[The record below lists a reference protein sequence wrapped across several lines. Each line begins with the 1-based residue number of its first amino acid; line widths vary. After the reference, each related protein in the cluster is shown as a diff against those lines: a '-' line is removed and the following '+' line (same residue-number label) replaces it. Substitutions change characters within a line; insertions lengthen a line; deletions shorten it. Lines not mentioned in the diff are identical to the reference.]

1 MNLKSLEIN
10 GFKSFAKKS
19 VLYFNSPISS
29 IVGPNGSGKS
39 NVAESFRFVLGEQS
53 FKSMR
58 GKRGE
63 DLIFGGTATTP
74 KQNRASVKVTFDNK
88 DRRLPIDFDEISIER
103 IVHRDGVNEY
113 LINGSAVR
121 LKDVHELLA
130 SANIGSSGHHII
142 SQGEADRLLNSSI
155 KERKQ
160 MLEDALGLRI
170 YQFKKIESQKKL
182 EKTEENIQKVESL
195 RREIIPHLKF
205 LKKQVEKIEE
215 GKKLRESLKATY
227 QTYLKIESAYIQNE
241 KQRIALEIEAPQK
254 RLREIESDIHR
265 YEAETKQAQNNELI
279 EAVKRGETAVSA
291 IFTEKSE
298 LQRKIGRVEG
308 QIASLEKLKEKA
320 ERKEQFSS
328 VTLTAEDVQMLKHE
342 TEALEANLENI
353 SALRE
358 IVGRVVSFFKRVTQS
373 NYASEKENIFYDEE
387 IQKYRAELLNAEEE
401 LVTVEQKELHTH
413 QALSDARV
421 ALEADKSLSLE
432 AEKKII
438 ALMSEKNELQKTI
451 SHFAIALDTL
461 ERDEIAF
468 KQENTEAAVLV
479 GRDVLD
485 YNSIEIAPD
494 VLNAPRETQIAR
506 RKDLERMKIKV
517 EELGAGSGEEIL
529 KEFNEV
535 SERDGFLLN
544 EISDLE
550 KSAQSFHAMIT
561 AFEQK
566 IEMEFESGL
575 EKINVQ
581 FQKFFELMFGG
592 GNASLK
598 KAKIAARRRKDTDF
612 IIDDEGM
619 DAELPEE
626 AEEGV
631 DITVNLPRKKVRDL
645 MMLSGGERA
654 LTSIALLF
662 AISQVNP
669 PPFIIL
675 DETDAA
681 LDEANSRKYG
691 DMIESLSAYSQ
702 LILIT
707 HNRETMSRAGV
718 LYGVTMVQGVS
729 QLLSVAFEEGI
740 KFAK

>member
-19 VLYFNSPISS
+19 VLHFNAPISS

-63 DLIFGGTATTP
+63 DLIFGGTATIS
-74 KQNRASVKVTFDNK
+74 KQNRASVRVTFDNK
-88 DRRLPIDFDEISIER
+88 DRRLPIDFEEVTIER
-103 IVHRDGVNEY
+103 VVHRDGVNEY

-170 YQFKKIESQKKL
+170 YQFKKAESQKKL
-182 EKTEENIQKVESL
+182 EKTQENIEKVESL

-215 GKKLRESLKATY
+215 GKKLRETLKSAY
-227 QTYLKIESAYIQNE
+227 QTYLKIESVYLHNE
-241 KQRIALEIEAPQK
+241 KQRIAQEIADPQH
-254 RLREIESDIHR
+254 RLKEIDADIHR

-279 EAVKRGETAVSA
+279 EAVKRAESAVSV
-291 IFTEKSE
+291 IFSEKSE

-308 QIASLEKLKEKA
+308 QIASLEKLKEKST
-320 ERKEQFSS
+320 RREQFSS
-328 VTLTAEDVQMLKHE
+328 VTLAGDDVQMLRRE
-342 TEALEANLENI
+342 TEALEANLENLP
-353 SALRE
+353 ALRE
-358 IVGRVVSFFKRVTQS
+358 IVGRVVAFFKRVTQS
-373 NYASEKENIFYDEE
+373 NYTNEKEAVFYDEE
-387 IQKYRAELLNAEEE
+387 IQKYRTELLNAEEE
-401 LVTVEQKELHTH
+401 FVLAEQKELHAH
-413 QALSDARV
+413 QAVADARV

-438 ALMSEKNELQKTI
+438 ALMSEKNELQKVV
-451 SHFAIALDTL
+451 SNFAITLDIL
-461 ERDEIAF
+461 ERDEISF
-468 KQENTEAAVLV
+468 KQEHAEAAVLV

-485 YNSIEIAPD
+485 YESVALAPET
-494 VLNAPRETQIAR
+494 AHEAREAQLAR
-506 RKDLERMKIKV
+506 RKDVERMKIKV
-517 EELGAGSGEEIL
+517 EELGAGSGEDTM

-535 SERDGFLLN
+535 SERDGFLLA
-544 EISDLE
+544 EITDLE
-550 KSAQSFHAMIT
+550 KSAQSLQAMIVEL
-561 AFEQK
+561 EQK
-566 IEMEFESGL
+566 IELEFELGL
-575 EKINVQ
+575 EKINIQ

-612 IIDDEGM
+612 IIDEDGM

-691 DMIESLSAYSQ
+691 DMIESLSQYSQ

-707 HNRETMSRAGV
+707 HNRETMSRAGI
-718 LYGVTMVQGVS
+718 LYGVTMIQGVS
-729 QLLSVAFEEGI
+729 QLLSVAFEEGV

>member
-103 IVHRDGVNEY
+103 VVHRDGVNEY

-170 YQFKKIESQKKL
+170 YQFKKAESQKKL
-182 EKTEENIQKVESL
+182 EKTQENIEKVESL

-215 GKKLRESLKATY
+215 GKKLRESLKSAY
-227 QTYLKIESAYIQNE
+227 QTYLKIESAYLHSE
-241 KQRIALEIEAPQK
+241 KQRIAQEIAVPQQRLRDIEA
-254 RLREIESDIHR
+254 DIRR
-265 YEAETKQAQNNELI
+265 YEAETKQVQNNELV
-279 EAVKRGETAVSA
+279 EAVKRGESAVSA
-291 IFTEKSE
+291 IFGEKSE

-320 ERKEQFSS
+320 DRKEQFSS
-328 VTLTAEDVQMLKHE
+328 VTLAADDVQMLKRE
-342 TEALEANLENI
+342 TEALEANLENLP
-353 SALRE
+353 ALRE
-358 IVGRVVSFFKRVTQS
+358 IVGRVVAFFKRVTQA
-373 NYASEKENIFYDEE
+373 NYVSEKENLFYDEE

-401 LVTVEQKELHTH
+401 LVMVEQKELHAH
-413 QALSDARV
+413 QTLADARI
-421 ALEADKSLSLE
+421 ALEADKSQSLE

-438 ALMSEKNELQKTI
+438 ALMSEKNELQKAV
-451 SHFAIALDTL
+451 SHFAIALDAL
-461 ERDEIAF
+461 ERDEVAF

-479 GRDVLD
+479 GRDVLNFD
-485 YNSIEIAPD
+485 AVTVAPET
-494 VLNAPRETQIAR
+494 AHESREVQLAR
-506 RKDLERMKIKV
+506 RKELERMKIKV

-544 EISDLE
+544 EIGDLE
-550 KSAQSFHAMIT
+550 KSAQSLQAMIVEL
-561 AFEQK
+561 EQK
-566 IEMEFESGL
+566 IELEFESGL
-575 EKINVQ
+575 EKINMQ

-631 DITVNLPRKKVRDL
+631 DISVNLPRKKVRDL

-691 DMIESLSAYSQ
+691 DMIESLSVYSQ

-729 QLLSVAFEEGI
+729 QLLSVAFEEGV